1 MVIIY
6 ETPWGEG
13 ESAQSTHI
21 FNIGRNF
28 MSTNYDM
35 VSIIFTFWKEIDT
48 GNDRVQKFNSN
59 GGFITKCGIW
69 SF

>member
-1 MVIIY
+1 
-6 ETPWGEG
+6 
-13 ESAQSTHI
+13 
-21 FNIGRNF
+21 

-59 GGFITKCGIW
+59 GGFITKWGSGASGVGGIVRLIEN
-69 SF
+69 SIPSILSLLP

>member
-1 MVIIY
+1 
-6 ETPWGEG
+6 
-13 ESAQSTHI
+13 
-21 FNIGRNF
+21 

-59 GGFITKCGIW
+59 GGFITKWGSGASGVGGIVVLIEN
-69 SF
+69 SIPSTLSLLP

>member
-1 MVIIY
+1 
-6 ETPWGEG
+6 
-13 ESAQSTHI
+13 
-21 FNIGRNF
+21 

-59 GGFITKCGIW
+59 GGFITKWGSGASGVGGIVRLIEN
-69 SF
+69 SIPSTLSLLP

>member
-1 MVIIY
+1 
-6 ETPWGEG
+6 
-13 ESAQSTHI
+13 
-21 FNIGRNF
+21 

-59 GGFITKCGIW
+59 GGFITKWGSGASGVGGIVRLIEN
-69 SF
+69 SIPSTLYLLP